1 MQSILDLALKDIKQ
15 TLRDRMSFLFLV
27 FMPVVFTLL
36 FGFAFGSPSQPAD
49 TRPVVGLLDQDHS
62 SLSAALAAT
71 LQSSSAIRLD
81 AGAAS
86 DPTALDALVANGK
99 LSAALIVPAG
109 FASFALS
116 PAPTRLALIAGPS
129 SPAASALQAAVNR
142 LLTALQFASAGGAS
156 YEAAL
161 AQAGAAAREPAA
173 PPAAPEQP
181 AAGML
186 PVTQTAPGMMLQ
198 FGIASLLTAAQVVVA
213 ERKSRCMQRLLTTR
227 LARYQ
232 ILMGHFVSIFA
243 VTFVQF
249 SLLIV
254 FGQLVMHLDYL
265 AQPLATLLMAFTSA
279 LFIAG
284 LGLLIGALAKS
295 DEQAIIF
302 SLLPMFVFAGL
313 GGAWVP
319 LEATAPA
326 FQLIGHLTPVA
337 WALDGFK
344 DILVHGLGLAS
355 VALPAAALLG
365 YAALFCGLA
374 VWKFK
379 FE

>member
-1 MQSILDLALKDIKQ
+1 MQPIFDLALKDILQ
-15 TLRDRMSFLFLV
+15 ILRDRMSFLFLV

-36 FGFAFGSPSQPAD
+36 FGFAFGSPSGPAD

-62 SLSAALAAT
+62 ALSAALVT
-71 LQSSSAIRLD
+71 ILQSSTSLRLD
-81 AGAAS
+81 ASAAA
-86 DPTALDALVANGK
+86 DPTALDAMVANGK

-109 FASFALS
+109 FASSALAPVPARLTLIAS
-116 PAPTRLALIAGPS
+116 PA
-129 SPAASALQAAVNR
+129 SPAASDIQAGADRLLSALQS
-142 LLTALQFASAGGAS
+142 ASAGGAS
-156 YEAAL
+156 SETAL
-161 AQAGAAAREPAA
+161 AQAAAAARQPAA

-181 AAGML
+181 APAML
-186 PVTQTAPGMMLQ
+186 PVAQTAPGMMLQ
-198 FGIASLLTAAQVVVA
+198 FGIAGLLTAAQVVVA
-213 ERKSRCMQRLLTTR
+213 ERKSRCLQRLLTTR
-227 LARYQ
+227 LARWQ
-232 ILMGHFVSIFA
+232 ILMGHYVSIFA

-249 SLLIV
+249 MLLIV

-265 AQPLATLLMAFTSA
+265 RQPLATLLMAFTSA

-302 SLLPMFVFAGL
+302 ALLPMFVFAGL

-319 LEATAPA
+319 LEATAPT

-344 DILVHGLGLAS
+344 DILVRGLGLAA

-365 YAALFCGLA
+365 YAVLFCGLA